1 MFNELETPPTSEP
14 AAAQQPAGAPEQ
26 TAVEPPPAAPAVAAT
41 PGRQRDANGRFT
53 REDKKEAFLARQ
65 REIVTGAETLAAEAA
80 AVIDAV
86 EQQQVEPEETE
97 QQPEGDD
104 SPAADSAAPSSE
116 GPSPDMVAIAEAMG
130 VPKFA
135 ISMAKSDEALQLAIA
150 VAAPQLA
157 DMGDDEIPVVQQRP
171 PQPQQPLEAGTYES
185 LVPEEFRVKS
195 LIPDDYGDPEDP
207 LVLQN
212 KHLVDTVRDLQM
224 VVSQLAGDVIATKS
238 ERQKQQVASLQ
249 ASFDEILD
257 KSEWP
262 GVGKRAELKSPEQM
276 EVRVRSKLFDAF
288 ESLTQKLPGIPGEQ
302 IAELAYQQVFKKKPA
317 PKKTPQE
324 AARIAALQQSNRRI
338 LGSGSGGPAPP
349 EPQLSPQERFVRNVE
364 RIRAQRA

>member
-53 REDKKEAFLARQ
+53 REDKKEAFLAKQ

-86 EQQQVEPEETE
+86 EQQVEPEETE

-104 SPAADSAAPSSE
+104 SPAVDSAAPSSE
-116 GPSPDMVAIAEAMG
+116 GPSPDMVAIAEALG

-157 DMGDDEIPVVQQRP
+157 DAGDDEVPVAQQRP

-224 VVSQLAGDVIATKS
+224 VVSQLAGDVIATKT

-349 EPQLSPQERFVRNVE
+349 EPQLSPQQRFLRNVE